1 MCRKGVPIPISNM
14 SHNPSKMNY
23 VEPLP
28 EAEASATT
36 TPGPTIISFEVVQGT
51 QPLQLKVLGAR
62 SNQTMDN
69 TGDPSPHFVKDEI
82 VTLIVG
88 PFPLTDYQDTY
99 YYRKHPYV
107 LRRPNGTEVHGFL
120 NGFTYN
126 CTPAGAGTGG
136 AQEVD
141 VRIE

>member
-1 MCRKGVPIPISNM
+1 M

-28 EAEASATT
+28 AAATAT
-36 TPGPTIISFEVVQGT
+36 EPTIISFEVVGT
-51 QPLQLKVLGAR
+51 QPLQLKVLGKLTIM
-62 SNQTMDN
+62 SIEPV
-69 TGDPSPHFVKDEI
+69 DPSPLFVKDEL

-99 YYRKHPYV
+99 EHRKHRYV
-107 LRRPNGTEVHGFL
+107 LRRPNGTEVNGFL
-120 NGFTYN
+120 DGFTYN

-136 AQEVD
+136 AQCLD

>member
-1 MCRKGVPIPISNM
+1 
-14 SHNPSKMNY
+14 MNY

-28 EAEASATT
+28 AAATAT
-36 TPGPTIISFEVVQGT
+36 EPTIISFEVVGT
-51 QPLQLKVLGAR
+51 QPLQLKVLGKLTIM
-62 SNQTMDN
+62 SIEPV
-69 TGDPSPHFVKDEI
+69 DPSPLFVKDEL

-99 YYRKHPYV
+99 EHRKHRYV
-107 LRRPNGTEVHGFL
+107 LRRPNGTEVNGFL
-120 NGFTYN
+120 DGFTYN

-136 AQEVD
+136 AQCLD